1 MLLLPPLVQFILIA
15 VLGAGLGSFASALAY
30 RIPRDISWTGRERS
44 RCTSCNTTL
53 TARDLVP
60 ILSWVMHR
68 GKCRHCHA
76 PVPRRYPLTELTAA
90 LMALSLWAAWGW
102 GWPLLFLLA
111 AVPFLLAHI
120 LIDAEHMI
128 LPDQIN
134 IILGVIFVLFSV
146 GLALPLCFEIIH
158 TNISIKPIM
167 NADFS
172 PLIAAFAAGPALAV
186 GMLLTGWIM
195 KIALKKE
202 ALGWGDIKFFVAA
215 GWGIGFSYFPAFLM
229 ASGVIGVLTGIVWKW
244 RGKGELFPF
253 GPAIIIAFFLCLLA
267 RGAGLLGAL
276 GAY

>member
-1 MLLLPPLVQFILIA
+1 MLFLPPLVQFILIA

-68 GKCRHCHA
+68 GKCRHCGA
-76 PVPRRYPLTELTAA
+76 KVSRRYPLTEITAM
-90 LMALSLWAAWGW
+90 LMALALWAAWGW
-102 GWPLLFLLA
+102 DWPLVPLLL

-120 LIDAEHMI
+120 LIDAEYMI
-128 LPDQIN
+128 LPDDIN
-134 IILGVIFVLFSV
+134 LMLGVIFVMFADITTA
-146 GLALPLCFEIIH
+146 GTMPALA
-158 TNISIKPIM
+158 
-167 NADFS
+167 
-172 PLIAAFAAGPALAV
+172 IALAAGPVLA
-186 GMLLTGWIM
+186 GAMLLTGWIM

-229 ASGVIGVLTGIVWKW
+229 ASGIIGVLTGIVWKL

-267 RGAGLLGAL
+267 RGAGLFGAL

>member
-1 MLLLPPLVQFILIA
+1 MFLPPLVQFIFIA

-30 RIPRDISWTGRERS
+30 RIPRDISWTGKERS
-44 RCTSCNTTL
+44 RCTSCNATL

-60 ILSWVMHR
+60 ILSWLFNR
-68 GKCRHCHA
+68 GKCRHCGA
-76 PVPRRYPLTELTAA
+76 AVSRRYPLTELTAMV
-90 LMALSLWAAWGW
+90 MALALWAAWGW
-102 GWPLLFLLA
+102 DWPLLLLLA

-134 IILGVIFVLFSV
+134 LILGVMFAVFAVVVTNDFSV
-146 GLALPLCFEIIH
+146 APILGAL
-158 TNISIKPIM
+158 
-167 NADFS
+167 
-172 PLIAAFAAGPALAV
+172 AAGPVLA
-186 GMLLTGWIM
+186 GAMLLTGWIM

-229 ASGVIGVLTGIVWKW
+229 ASGIIGVLTGLVWKW
-244 RGKGELFPF
+244 RGKGDLFPF

-267 RGAGLLGAL
+267 RGAGVFGSL